1 MFDAID
7 FKWND
12 EEKEAIE
19 TLSIKAVTSKA
30 ECEDYPNCICLKKD
44 LLLILKLIE
53 NQQAEIEKLKKH
65 NKELLRKLKNRV
77 KEVKKLTKYS
87 LYKKEFAKLN
97 REIEK
102 KNEIIDEMAGY
113 IATLDI
119 EEDICSKTEN
129 EHCDKM
135 NFGECE
141 DCIKQYFKNKVE
153 E

>member
-1 MFDAID
+1 MSE
-7 FKWND
+7 

-30 ECEDYPNCICLKKD
+30 ECENYPSCICLKKD

-53 NQQAEIEKLKKH
+53 NQQAKIKKLKKH

-97 REIEK
+97 KEIVK
-102 KNEIIDEMAGY
+102 KDKIIDEMANY
-113 IATLDI
+113 ITTLDTN
-119 EEDICSKTEN
+119 EDICIKKKSDCYVDIYDEN
-129 EHCDKM
+129 SCKE
-135 NFGECE
+135 
-141 DCIKQYFKNKVE
+141 CIKQYFEKRIQE
-153 E
+153 EN